1 MGRRRGAVNVLLLF
15 LMMGL
20 TAVAGALLAMTVRS
34 LTAVCSYENGLCA
47 VYAAESGAQYGLSL
61 LEREGVPQN
70 QVIEFSE
77 EGRTCHVEFRGCDEG
92 GGVLISRGTHVAS
105 GAERFI
111 RLEYELRPGETGYA
125 VIVNKIGASPWKAR

>member
-1 MGRRRGAVNVLLLF
+1 M
-15 LMMGL
+15 
-20 TAVAGALLAMTVRS
+20 
-34 LTAVCSYENGLCA
+34 
-47 VYAAESGAQYGLSL
+47 
-61 LEREGVPQN
+61 EREGVPRN

-77 EGRTCHVEFRGCDEG
+77 EGRTCHVEFRDCDEG
-92 GGVLISRGTHVAS
+92 GGILISRGTHVAS

>member
-47 VYAAESGAQYGLSL
+47 VYAAESGA
-61 LEREGVPQN
+61 
-70 QVIEFSE
+70 
-77 EGRTCHVEFRGCDEG
+77 
-92 GGVLISRGTHVAS
+92 
-105 GAERFI
+105 
-111 RLEYELRPGETGYA
+111 
-125 VIVNKIGASPWKAR
+125 

>member
-77 EGRTCHVEFRGCDEG
+77 EGRTCHVEFRGWHSDFPGNACGIG
-92 GGVLISRGTHVAS
+92 GGA
-105 GAERFI
+105 F
-111 RLEYELRPGETGYA
+111 YPPG
-125 VIVNKIGASPWKAR
+125 V

>member
-70 QVIEFSE
+70 QVIESPRR
-77 EGRTCHVEFRGCDEG
+77 EGPVMWNSGIVMKGRHSDFPGNARGIG
-92 GGVLISRGTHVAS
+92 GGAFYPS
-105 GAERFI
+105 G
-111 RLEYELRPGETGYA
+111 
-125 VIVNKIGASPWKAR
+125 V

>member
-1 MGRRRGAVNVLLLF
+1 MGSRKGAVNVLFLF

-61 LEREGVPQN
+61 LERGTISTDTVWGG
-70 QVIEFSE
+70 QVD
-77 EGRTCHVEFRGCDEG
+77 R
-92 GGVLISRGTHVAS
+92 A
-105 GAERFI
+105 
-111 RLEYELRPGETGYA
+111 
-125 VIVNKIGASPWKAR
+125 

>member
-1 MGRRRGAVNVLLLF
+1 MGSRRGAVNVLLLF

-77 EGRTCHVEFRGCDEG
+77 EGRTCHVEFRDCDEG
-92 GGVLISRGTHVAS
+92 GGILISRGTHVAS
-105 GAERFI
+105 G
-111 RLEYELRPGETGYA
+111 G
-125 VIVNKIGASPWKAR
+125 GAFYPSGV